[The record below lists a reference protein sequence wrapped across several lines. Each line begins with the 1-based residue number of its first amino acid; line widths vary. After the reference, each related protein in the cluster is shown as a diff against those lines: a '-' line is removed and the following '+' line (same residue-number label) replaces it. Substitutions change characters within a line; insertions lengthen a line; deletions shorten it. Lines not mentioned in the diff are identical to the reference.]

1 MKVASATANN
11 HQNGKEMYYLFIQ
24 SYRWWD
30 YILYKSQCWTSATM
44 AVALLKSQVIKYLP
58 SLNTC
63 TQTNKQ
69 TYKFIKIFLKILKN
83 IRNMY
88 DMEEEKSEIFIQG
101 SL

>member
-1 MKVASATANN
+1 
-11 HQNGKEMYYLFIQ
+11 
-24 SYRWWD
+24 
-30 YILYKSQCWTSATM
+30 M

-101 SL
+101 SLQGKSKKNKKNKKGNRMTFLLKMDRDQIIILYEQKCF